1 MNRYQ
6 DIKIL
11 SDSSVKPGVRF
22 YATVRYPEIPLSE
35 NDIYV
40 ITAEGD
46 RLDLLAQ
53 QYYGDVSLYWII
65 SAANNE
71 LTKNSLFVPEGTQVR
86 IPTDTGQIIA
96 QFNILNSL

>member
-11 SDSSVKPGVRF
+11 TDSLVKPGVRF
-22 YATVRYPEIPLSE
+22 YTTTRNPEIALSE

-40 ITAEGD
+40 ITTQGD

-53 QYYGDVSLYWII
+53 QYYGDTTLYWII
-65 SAANNE
+65 SAANDN
-71 LTKNSLFVPEGTQVR
+71 LTKNSLFIPEGTQVR
-86 IPTDTGQIIA
+86 IPTNTGQVIT

>member
-11 SDSSVKPGVRF
+11 SDSPVKPKVRF

-40 ITAEGD
+40 ITAQGD

-53 QYYGDVSLYWII
+53 QYYSDVSLYWII

-71 LTKNSLFVPEGTQVR
+71 LIKNSLFIPEGTQVR
-86 IPTDTGQIIA
+86 IPTNTGQIIA

>member
-11 SDSSVKPGVRF
+11 SDSPVKPGVRF

>member
-1 MNRYQ
+1 MKRYQ

-11 SDSSVKPGVRF
+11 SDSPVKPDVRF
-22 YATVRYPEIPLSE
+22 YATTRYPEIPLSE

-40 ITAEGD
+40 ITVLGD

-53 QYYGDVSLYWII
+53 QYYGDFTLYWII
-65 SAANNE
+65 SAANDA
-71 LTKNSLFVPEGTQVR
+71 LTKNSLFVPEGTQIR
-86 IPTDTGQIIA
+86 IPTDTGRIIA

>member
-71 LTKNSLFVPEGTQVR
+71 LTKNSLFIPEGTQVR
-86 IPTDTGQIIA
+86 IPTNTGQIIA